1 MPLQVAVQ
9 MDPVERINI
18 ETDTTFLLM
27 LEAQARGHGL
37 WVYAPD
43 RLALDD
49 GRVLRPRPSARTCAR
64 SRATTT
70 ARRAGGPRTWRSWT
84 WC

>member
-1 MPLQVAVQ
+1 MPLTVAVQ
-9 MDPVERINI
+9 MNPVEGINI

-37 WVYAPD
+37 WVYQPE
-43 RLALDD
+43 RLQLAE
-49 GRVLRPRPSARTCAR
+49 GRVLGGGKALNPFGP
-64 SRATTT
+64 SRATTP
-70 ARRAGGPRTWRSWT
+70 AWAPRKNGIYPSST